1 MLAESWLDLRVGIQ
15 QMNPN
20 HFASDFGHF
29 DSTIHIVVDCYCYA
43 TECPSVP
50 LIGQHRRRVAA
61 AEHREEAEIN
71 R

>member
-43 TECPSVP
+43 TVSV
-50 LIGQHRRRVAA
+50 RVTGRGAK
-61 AEHREEAEIN
+61 
-71 R
+71 